1 MDKYEMWDVIV
12 GSPKYRLS
20 TCYGTNS
27 DIQDFMAIMTKEMP
41 ENDNLITFGGN
52 AGATKMFVVALLIGY
67 IHKERSKASL
77 EDNHSEQ
84 FRYANALN
92 SVQDLRE
99 IARLVFLR
107 TFPDESDEFLK
118 KFIEADSSKNSEEEK
133 LTKAIFANF
142 CSYADGGIEILR
154 KNFQEHGKIDFDEIR
169 SELNTMM
176 DEQVPELIEEPHQQE
191 QK

>member
-1 MDKYEMWDVIV
+1 MIDKYEMWDIITQTTTH
-12 GSPKYRLS
+12 RLA

-27 DIQDFMAIMTKEMP
+27 DIQDFMAIMTKETP
-41 ENDNLITFGGN
+41 ENNNTITFGGP

-118 KFIEADSSKNSEEEK
+118 KFIPFIDAFSK
-133 LTKAIFANF
+133 
-142 CSYADGGIEILR
+142 
-154 KNFQEHGKIDFDEIR
+154 
-169 SELNTMM
+169 
-176 DEQVPELIEEPHQQE
+176 
-191 QK
+191 